1 MALRLLD
8 RQQDKTRGRVSVDLV
23 IQLSLTL
30 FSLYIANK
38 ISIDVWR
45 SIRGH

>member
-8 RQQDKTRGRVSVDLV
+8 TQQDKTRGKISVDLV

-30 FSLYIANK
+30 ISLYIANK

>member
-8 RQQDKTRGRVSVDLV
+8 RQQDKTRGSISIDTV

-30 FSLYIANK
+30 LSLYVVNK

-45 SIRGH
+45 SVRGH